1 MRTRV
6 KFIKPTDNT
15 TVGTEKLLQPFI
27 ARDLAKRGFVEIL
40 GEGIA
45 PKRVTSKVDKVDVN
59 VEEIDLTADES
70 FKALGI
76 ALEDAVDTIAE
87 AGKTDGPVD
96 YTTLSFAEL
105 RQECEALGLPIM
117 ANPSKVKLIA
127 LLSNR

>member
-59 VEEIDLTADES
+59 VEEIDLTAGAS
-70 FKALGI
+70 
-76 ALEDAVDTIAE
+76 
-87 AGKTDGPVD
+87 DGHVD
-96 YTTLSFAEL
+96 YSTLSFAEL
-105 RQECEALGLPIM
+105 RLECENLQLEIPK
-117 ANPSKVKLIA
+117 NPSKLKLIA